1 MHREVH
7 IACVLETAP
16 LNDFCKILM
25 SQLHSRPLSTVV
37 AAGTPEELKEKQ
49 LVFPAQACQS

>member
-1 MHREVH
+1 MH